1 MKTPGKLVMLLLV
14 TALTISGAAGCSG
27 SAGPQGPAGV
37 DVSGASVDSS
47 GHLVL
52 TLSNG
57 ETIDAGD
64 VVGPQGPAGPT
75 SSPASSF
82 DSIIPQVEPNIVRI
96 DVTVS
101 GGLDSGSGTFIDSR
115 GYIIT
120 NNHVVA
126 GEQGINVTLMDGTI
140 FPAAVI
146 GTDSKQDLAII
157 KLTSTRTDFPSMPL
171 GTMADVIVG
180 ESVCAM
186 GFPAGTDLA
195 GPATFTAGVVSA
207 LRTYSGA
214 DYIQTDTPINPGNS
228 GGCLFTLSGKMIGI
242 PTAGITPVNQDYED
256 INLVIPINQVSDFI
270 ALYVK

>member
-14 TALTISGAAGCSG
+14 TALTIFGTAGCSG
-27 SAGPQGPAGV
+27 ATGAQGPAGV
-37 DVSGASVDSS
+37 DVSGATVDSS

-57 ETIDAGD
+57 ETINAGI

-75 SSPASSF
+75 SSSASSF
-82 DSIIPQVEPNIVRI
+82 DSVVTQVESKIARI

-101 GGLDSGSGTFIDSR
+101 GGLDSGSGTLIDNR

-126 GEQGINVTLMDGTI
+126 GEQGINVTLMDGTVL
-140 FPAAVI
+140 PATVI
-146 GTDSKQDLAII
+146 GTDAKQDLAII
-157 KLTSTRTDFPSMPL
+157 KLTTTRTDFPTMPL

-180 ESVCAM
+180 ESVCAA

-195 GPATFTAGVVSA
+195 GPATFTVGVVSA

-214 DYIQTDTPINPGNS
+214 NYIQTDTPINPGNS
-228 GGCLFTLSGKMIGI
+228 GGCLFTLSGKMLGI

>member
-1 MKTPGKLVMLLLV
+1 MKNPGKMVMLLLV
-14 TALTISGAAGCSG
+14 TAMTISISAGCSGAAG
-27 SAGPQGPAGV
+27 AQGPAGV

-57 ETIDAGD
+57 STIDAGS
-64 VVGPQGPAGPT
+64 VIGPQGPPGPT
-75 SSPASSF
+75 SSSASSF
-82 DSIIPQVEPNIVRI
+82 DSIVPQVEPAIVRI
-96 DVTVS
+96 DVTVT
-101 GGLDSGSGTFIDSR
+101 GGLDSGSGTIIDNR
-115 GYIIT
+115 GYIVT
-120 NNHVVA
+120 NNHVISK
-126 GEQGINVTLMDGTI
+126 EQGINVTLKDGTTL
-140 FPAAVI
+140 PATVI
-146 GTDSKQDLAII
+146 GADAKQDLAII
-157 KLTSTRTDFPSMPL
+157 KLTSTRTDFPTMPL

-186 GFPAGTDLA
+186 GFPAGTDLT

-256 INLVIPINQVSDFI
+256 INLVIPVNQVSDFI
-270 ALYVK
+270 AQYVK